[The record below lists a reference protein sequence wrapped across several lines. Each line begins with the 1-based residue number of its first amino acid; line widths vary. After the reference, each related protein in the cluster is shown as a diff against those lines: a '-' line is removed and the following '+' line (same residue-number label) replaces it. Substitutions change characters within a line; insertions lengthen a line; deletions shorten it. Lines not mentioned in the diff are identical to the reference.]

1 MIFKTFQKMR
11 TILDQKIEE
20 AKKNG
25 RDVEAIND
33 FYIKNDKK
41 LLKRK
46 TVQLTHMQASGL
58 LVKMPKNESL

>member
-11 TILDQKIEE
+11 EILDQKIEE

-25 RDVEAIND
+25 RDIEAIND

-46 TVQLTHMQASGL
+46 TVQLTHM
-58 LVKMPKNESL
+58 